1 MYRSRYRENNRRN
14 VIKLCKKVKKL
25 FRLKFFEKLSE
36 KQKTIIQD
44 VGEMTAGMIDFLLT
58 DQFKTIDEYIDSINS
73 FLEFEQKTFFY
84 NLSLNYKIGNMKQI
98 SELIRV
104 QHQIIELKKVLN
116 N

>member
-1 MYRSRYRENNRRN
+1 MYRSGYRENNNRH

-36 KQKTIIQD
+36 KQKTIIED
-44 VGEMTAGMIDFLLT
+44 IGEMTTGMIEFLLV
-58 DQFKTIDEYIDSINS
+58 DEFKTIDEYIDSINS

-84 NLSLNYKIGNMKQI
+84 NLSLTYKIGNMKQL